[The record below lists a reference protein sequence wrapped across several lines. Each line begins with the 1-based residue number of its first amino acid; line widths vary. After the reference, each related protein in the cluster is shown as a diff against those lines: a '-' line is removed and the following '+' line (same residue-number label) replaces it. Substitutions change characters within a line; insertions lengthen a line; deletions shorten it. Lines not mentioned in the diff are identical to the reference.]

1 MKNDVGWE
9 WWRSFLAVLREGNL
23 SRAARQLGL
32 TQPTVGR
39 HIDELE
45 QALGVSLF
53 TRSPKGLAP
62 TDAGVELRSHAQA
75 MAAAAEALLRAA
87 SGGASET
94 RGVVRVTASEIV
106 GVEIL
111 PKIFAD
117 FRTRYPQVTIELSVT
132 NVTQNLLEREADIAI
147 RLPKPTQG
155 AVIAKQVGKIR
166 FGLFAHRDYL
176 RRHGTPR
183 TMEQLLDHTLIGF
196 DKGGA
201 AMPALPALL
210 RDIPTPLTQNSFA
223 FRSDSALAQVAMVR
237 AGYGIGRGADIAAL
251 FYPDVVPVLVD
262 KYSAELDLWV
272 AMHEDA
278 RNSRRVRLMFDHL
291 VRSLTA
297 LCVNSRSHAG
307 AKKSRVR

>member
-1 MKNDVGWE
+1 VSQLRKAGNDIAD
-9 WWRSFLAVLREGNL
+9 RINTR
-23 SRAARQLGL
+23 LGGL
-32 TQPTVGR
+32 LLGIDLHQPTVGR

-210 RDIPTPLTQNSFA
+210 RDIPNPLTQNSFA

-237 AGYGIGRGADIAAL
+237 AGYGIGRGGDIAAL

-291 VRSLTA
+291 VTSLTA